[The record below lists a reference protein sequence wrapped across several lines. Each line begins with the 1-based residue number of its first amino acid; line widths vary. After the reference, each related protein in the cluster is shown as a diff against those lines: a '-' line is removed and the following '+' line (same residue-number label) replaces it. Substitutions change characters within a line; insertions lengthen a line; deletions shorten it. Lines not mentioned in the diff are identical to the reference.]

1 MWIKIYAL
9 FLSAL
14 SLCAFIAYAA
24 DKSRAKKG
32 ARRIPERVLLALSL
46 SGGAAGGDAAMF
58 VCRHKTRKWYFHAV
72 NLLGI
77 LWQAL
82 ALVFLI
88 RLS

>member
-9 FLSAL
+9 FLTAL

-46 SGGAAGGDAAMF
+46 SGGRRAATPRCSSAVIKRENGIF
-58 VCRHKTRKWYFHAV
+58 TR
-72 NLLGI
+72 
-77 LWQAL
+77 
-82 ALVFLI
+82 
-88 RLS
+88 

>member
-32 ARRIPERVLLALSL
+32 ARRQRRKGLARLVPVRR
-46 SGGAAGGDAAMF
+46 GGG
-58 VCRHKTRKWYFHAV
+58 
-72 NLLGI
+72 
-77 LWQAL
+77 
-82 ALVFLI
+82 
-88 RLS
+88 RLRRDVRLPS

>member
-46 SGGAAGGDAAMF
+46 LVVAVVAVTCVGAGGVA
-58 VCRHKTRKWYFHAV
+58 
-72 NLLGI
+72 G
-77 LWQAL
+77 
-82 ALVFLI
+82 
-88 RLS
+88 